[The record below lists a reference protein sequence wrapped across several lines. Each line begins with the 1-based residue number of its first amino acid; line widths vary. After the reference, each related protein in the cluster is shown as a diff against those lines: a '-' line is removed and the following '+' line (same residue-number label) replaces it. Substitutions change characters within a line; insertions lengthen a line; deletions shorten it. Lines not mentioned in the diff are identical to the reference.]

1 MRLPHRAVRR
11 HLDDLDKSIAEAT
24 EQRRDEHEEYVEE
37 AAPNQAVVEFLGMA
51 KNRLNNFKYPTL
63 HEAPEPV
70 AEEEEFFA

>member
-1 MRLPHRAVRR
+1 M
-11 HLDDLDKSIAEAT
+11 
-24 EQRRDEHEEYVEE
+24 EE

-51 KNRLNNFKYPTL
+51 KNRLNNFKNPTL